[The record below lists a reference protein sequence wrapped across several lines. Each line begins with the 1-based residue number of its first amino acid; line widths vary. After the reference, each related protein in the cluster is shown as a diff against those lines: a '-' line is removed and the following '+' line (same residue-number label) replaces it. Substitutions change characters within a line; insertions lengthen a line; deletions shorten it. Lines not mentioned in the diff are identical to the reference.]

1 MASAA
6 SSRTAPRARSSP
18 ASRSPY
24 SPFRL
29 PSSTAPAVPAARFP
43 PAATTPASA
52 NWDAPEY
59 PTRLSTHAWATL
71 SPEATAAAPKASPEV
86 PTASPSARPSRVAC
100 AGARAGARAD
110 VSVMTGRL
118 RPARGRCLER
128 YCAPPRPS
136 RARW

>member
-1 MASAA
+1 MARNPARAASGVGWASATAVDSSVMASAA

-52 NWDAPEY
+52 NWDAPE
-59 PTRLSTHAWATL
+59 
-71 SPEATAAAPKASPEV
+71 
-86 PTASPSARPSRVAC
+86 
-100 AGARAGARAD
+100 
-110 VSVMTGRL
+110 
-118 RPARGRCLER
+118 
-128 YCAPPRPS
+128 
-136 RARW
+136 